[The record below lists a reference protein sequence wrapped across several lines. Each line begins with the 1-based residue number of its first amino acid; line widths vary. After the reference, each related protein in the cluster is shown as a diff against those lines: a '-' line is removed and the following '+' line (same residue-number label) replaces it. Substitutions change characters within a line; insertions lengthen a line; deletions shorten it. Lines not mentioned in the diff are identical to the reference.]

1 MTTQPKTTEA
11 ENPYLTR
18 EDALAILN
26 TPDDQLDELIA
37 RAEKLRRKYKG
48 DNVGIHILTN
58 ARSGNC
64 SRTVLTARNPA
75 GLLLI
80 LININGYRMKNFTV
94 IMTL

>member
-37 RAEKLRRKYKG
+37 MSES
-48 DNVGIHILTN
+48 T
-58 ARSGNC
+58 
-64 SRTVLTARNPA
+64 
-75 GLLLI
+75 
-80 LININGYRMKNFTV
+80 F
-94 IMTL
+94 

>member
-37 RAEKLRRKYKG
+37 IFPEKKAPI
-48 DNVGIHILTN
+48 V
-58 ARSGNC
+58 
-64 SRTVLTARNPA
+64 VNP
-75 GLLLI
+75 
-80 LININGYRMKNFTV
+80 NQFFKKFHPHM
-94 IMTL
+94 

>member
-48 DNVGIHILTN
+48 DNVGMPHSDKRKKRQLFPGLCLLRTILPFI
-58 ARSGNC
+58 S
-64 SRTVLTARNPA
+64 
-75 GLLLI
+75 
-80 LININGYRMKNFTV
+80 
-94 IMTL
+94 

>member
-64 SRTVLTARNPA
+64 SQDCAYCAQFLPFISR
-75 GLLLI
+75 
-80 LININGYRMKNFTV
+80 Y
-94 IMTL
+94 

>member
-37 RAEKLRRKYKG
+37 RAE
-48 DNVGIHILTN
+48 
-58 ARSGNC
+58 NC
-64 SRTVLTARNPA
+64 AANTKETMSEST
-75 GLLLI
+75 
-80 LININGYRMKNFTV
+80 F
-94 IMTL
+94 

>member
-48 DNVGIHILTN
+48 DNVKRKKRQLFPGLCLLRTILPFI
-58 ARSGNC
+58 S
-64 SRTVLTARNPA
+64 
-75 GLLLI
+75 
-80 LININGYRMKNFTV
+80 
-94 IMTL
+94 

>member
-37 RAEKLRRKYKG
+37 RAEKLRRICG
-48 DNVGIHILTN
+48 AVSQRVQS
-58 ARSGNC
+58 ARP
-64 SRTVLTARNPA
+64 TDHPVYLKLQEHP
-75 GLLLI
+75 LW
-80 LININGYRMKNFTV
+80 
-94 IMTL
+94 

>member
-48 DNVGIHILTN
+48 DKRKKRQLLTGLCLLRTILPFI
-58 ARSGNC
+58 
-64 SRTVLTARNPA
+64 SR
-75 GLLLI
+75 
-80 LININGYRMKNFTV
+80 Y
-94 IMTL
+94 

>member
-26 TPDDQLDELIA
+26 TPDEQLDELIA

-48 DNVGIHILTN
+48 DKEKRKNHGLK
-58 ARSGNC
+58 A
-64 SRTVLTARNPA
+64 A
-75 GLLLI
+75 GL
-80 LININGYRMKNFTV
+80 
-94 IMTL
+94 

>member
-37 RAEKLRRKYKG
+37 RAEKLQIQRRQ
-48 DNVGIHILTN
+48 
-58 ARSGNC
+58 C
-64 SRTVLTARNPA
+64 RNPHSDKRKKRQLLP
-75 GLLLI
+75 GLCLLRTI
-80 LININGYRMKNFTV
+80 LPFISRY
-94 IMTL
+94 